1 MEPVDWGAVE
11 TTSLESGKAKAIA
24 AALGDR
30 LPVDAVGYP
39 IGMPTERAV
48 KAVRPPIGVS
58 GREWHTALETAT
70 EYFRLTSGMVPLTKE
85 AMKSSSDLAS
95 RVWDLIYHE
104 DNLDTWHAALA
115 LKGMMKKG
123 SGLTFEQMRAL
134 RFLTDVTNRGNLA
147 QKLKKLGISWEVYQN
162 WMRDAKFKAQFQAA
176 AEQVLDEAQA
186 PVALAL
192 TTGAIEGKLENI
204 KYFHQITG
212 KYQNQNQADVEKFMV
227 GLVEILQGEL
237 SDHPELLRK
246 IAGRLTALKDRT
258 MGDG

>member
-1 MEPVDWGAVE
+1 MTHDWGAVE
-11 TTSLESGKAKAIA
+11 TVGLESGKAKAIA
-24 AALGDR
+24 AAMGDR

-58 GREWHTALETAT
+58 GREWHTALESAT
-70 EYFRLTSGMVPLTKE
+70 EYFRLTSGMAELNKA
-85 AMKSSSDLAS
+85 AMQSCSDLPP

-123 SGLTFEQMRAL
+123 SGLTFEQLRAL
-134 RFLTDVTNRGNLA
+134 RFLTDVTQRGDLE
-147 QKLKKLGISWEVYQN
+147 QKLRKLGISWEVYQN
-162 WMRDAKFKAQFQAA
+162 WMRDAKFKSQFQAA
-176 AEQVLDEAQA
+176 AESILDEAQT
-186 PVALAL
+186 PVAIALAKS
-192 TTGAIEGKLENI
+192 AISGKLESI

-212 KYQNQNQADVEKFMV
+212 KYQSQDSQNVEKFMV

-237 SDHPELLRK
+237 SDYPELLRT

>member
-1 MEPVDWGAVE
+1 VTEIDWGAVE

-48 KAVRPPIGVS
+48 KAIRPPMGVT

-70 EYFRLTSGMVPLTKE
+70 EYFRLTSGMAELTKP
-85 AMKSSSDLAS
+85 AMVSCSDLPA
-95 RVWDLIYHE
+95 RVWNVIYHE

-134 RFLTDVTNRGNLA
+134 RFLTDVSNRGSLQ
-147 QKLKKLGISWEVYQN
+147 QKLKKLDVSWEVYQN
-162 WMRDAKFKAQFQAA
+162 WMRDAKFKAQFQAI
-176 AEQVLDEAQA
+176 AENVLDEAQA
-186 PVALAL
+186 PVAMAL
-192 TTGAIEGKLENI
+192 TQGAIEGKLPMIE
-204 KYFHQITG
+204 YFHKITG
-212 KYQNQNQADVEKFMV
+212 RYQSQDKASVEKFMV

-237 SDHPELLRK
+237 SEHPDLLRT